1 MSVAMQSYSHTQKQS
16 LGIYFVCLLSLLI
29 IIFLGAAFFVNHL
42 GSVNALLSGTG
53 LLPLLLGSVL
63 VACCV
68 WQMVAMSSLTVS
80 IDDRAVIWHGGLDA
94 FHTEILLSDIAS
106 ADLSREPQA

>member
-42 GSVNALLSGTG
+42 GT
-53 LLPLLLGSVL
+53 
-63 VACCV
+63 
-68 WQMVAMSSLTVS
+68 
-80 IDDRAVIWHGGLDA
+80 
-94 FHTEILLSDIAS
+94 
-106 ADLSREPQA
+106 